1 MSEENTTQTEANQ
14 VNQPSTEA
22 SQNNVQDGMIPRS
35 RLNEV
40 NNKYKDSLTQNQDL
54 QAQLDKVKADQEAA
68 RIGELEKQGE
78 YKKLL
83 DEANAKLEKSS
94 VVVKEYEEY
103 KSNKR
108 NSLMESLTE
117 DADKSIAE
125 SLPLEKLE
133 LYVNKVNKVSSLPT
147 NTSRASSQKPQGDF
161 GGYSSYAEWATKD
174 PKGYKKA
181 NSTPQAQGINI
192 GYIPE

>member
-1 MSEENTTQTEANQ
+1 MSEENTTQTQETE

-22 SQNNVQDGMIPRS
+22 SQNNVSEGIPKS
-35 RLNEV
+35 RFDEV
-40 NNKYKDSLTQNQDL
+40 NTQKNDYKSQVTDL
-54 QAQLDKVKADQEAA
+54 QSQLDKFKADQETA
-68 RIGELEKQGE
+68 RTKELEKQGE